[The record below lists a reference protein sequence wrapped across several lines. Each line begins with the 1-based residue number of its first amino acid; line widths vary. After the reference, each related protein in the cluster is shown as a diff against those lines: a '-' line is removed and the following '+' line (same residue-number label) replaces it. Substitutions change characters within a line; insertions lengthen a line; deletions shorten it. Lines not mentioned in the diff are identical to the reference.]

1 MKWLCKI
8 PLIPLILVAIF
19 IGLAPFVPQPHLW
32 EKLNMLF
39 DGTLSRP
46 MDIFDLFW
54 HGTVPLLLVIKIY
67 LQIRNP
73 GCAISNSPSKDQ

>member
-8 PLIPLILVAIF
+8 PLVPLILVAIF

-46 MDIFDLFW
+46 IDIFDLFW
-54 HGTVPLLLVIKIY
+54 HGTVPVLLFIKIY

-73 GCAISNSPSKDQ
+73 ECETSSPPVGKE

>member
-8 PLIPLILVAIF
+8 PLIPLIVVAIF

-54 HGTVPLLLVIKIY
+54 HGTVPVLLFIKIF
-67 LQIRNP
+67 LQLRNP
-73 GCAISNSPSKDQ
+73 GCATSGSPSEDQ